1 MRSLFNTLILSI
13 CLGLFV
19 FSGIYFWQKHRIDEH
34 HEHLT
39 TFEWFCE
46 EFEVTPDQRK
56 KIEALHTAYFPEC
69 EDHCI
74 HYADTKRTL
83 AHITEDPNLDQ
94 APEHVDAARRLTELE
109 KEADKKFIDFVY
121 SVAAEMSPESSG
133 RYLTRMKSW
142 LDQSTKIV
150 KD

>member
-1 MRSLFNTLILSI
+1 MRSLFDTLILSI

-83 AHITEDPNLDQ
+83 AHITEDPGLDQ
-94 APEHVDAARRLTELE
+94 APNTSTPLVALLNWRRKPT
-109 KEADKKFIDFVY
+109 KN
-121 SVAAEMSPESSG
+121 SST
-133 RYLTRMKSW
+133 L
-142 LDQSTKIV
+142 STASLPK
-150 KD
+150 